1 VAAPFASE
9 AAHIQEIGHLSPSD
23 IARATGASET
33 AVRVWLRDER
43 SPSRV
48 HAQRLVE
55 LSSLV
60 ERLVRVMQPAYVP
73 LAGLAE
79 ASRLEAEIC
88 RKAHDAGY
96 AWPAAKS
103 AGEQPYELRPGT
115 GRRGP
120 DVLWH
125 AFDAAVAQLTRAA
138 ATVDLLG
145 VADAY
150 DAFASACDAL
160 SAAVDAEEA
169 AGRGSLAARAG

>member
-1 VAAPFASE
+1 MAGTEPN
-9 AAHIQEIGHLSPSD
+9 
-23 IARATGASET
+23 
-33 AVRVWLRDER
+33 DER
-43 SPSRV
+43 IQAEFRAVQEHWRSAVDAHRMAPPDSGFSAR
-48 HAQRLVE
+48 
-55 LSSLV
+55 
-60 ERLVRVMQPAYVP
+60 

-115 GRRGP
+115 GRRRP

-138 ATVDLLG
+138 ATVDLLA